1 MIFNRKNKIEEIEH
15 SIENLREVTTIQ
27 TTSIASIAKALENI
41 NKRIKLQ
48 QEMILSLSKQLDILA
63 NSTLFKEADKLQ
75 QILNEK
81 PKLTKVTD
89 EHPGSS

>member
-1 MIFNRKNKIEEIEH
+1 MIFNRKDKIKEIEH
-15 SIENLREVTTIQ
+15 SIENLRTVTTIQ

-81 PKLTKVTD
+81 PKLIKVTD